1 MLEELNLKLF
11 SLINASQATA
21 SWKIS
26 GAELAADYFI
36 YLIPVLLVLCW
47 LLGQSRQRPALF
59 FATVVTFFAL
69 GVNQLIG
76 LAWFHPRPAMLG
88 LGHTFFAHA
97 PDSSFPSDHMTV
109 FWAIGFSLFCHAAT
123 RTIGLGTMT
132 AGLVV
137 AWARIYLGVHFPM
150 DMLGAAVISSLSFA
164 LLLPIQ
170 PWLVKTFLLPL
181 ENAYRIL
188 FATPIAQGWV
198 QK

>member
-1 MLEELNLKLF
+1 M
-11 SLINASQATA
+11 
-21 SWKIS
+21 
-26 GAELAADYFI
+26 
-36 YLIPVLLVLCW
+36 LCW
-47 LLGQSRQRPALF
+47 LLGHSRQRPALF
-59 FATVVTFFAL
+59 FATLVALFAL

-88 LGHTFFAHA
+88 VGHTFFAHA
-97 PDSSFPSDHMTV
+97 PDSSFPSDHLTV

-123 RTIGLGTMT
+123 RAIGLGTMA

-164 LLLPIQ
+164 LLLPIK
-170 PWLVKTFLLPL
+170 PWLVKTFLPPL
-181 ENAYRIL
+181 ENAHRIL